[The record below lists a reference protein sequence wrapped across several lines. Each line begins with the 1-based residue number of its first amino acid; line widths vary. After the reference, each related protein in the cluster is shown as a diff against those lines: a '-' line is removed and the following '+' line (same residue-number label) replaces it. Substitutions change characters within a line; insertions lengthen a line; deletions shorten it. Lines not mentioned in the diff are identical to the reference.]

1 MFHRSVFFVAFTALA
16 IGIVGG
22 ATANAQYYYSAPAY
36 SPALAAN
43 AYYGQPYGYYNKWF
57 TGSPPTF
64 REYSAAANRGP
75 NQAFVRARNQ
85 ATGSRPGR
93 GVSSARRRD
102 DILRAKAYTQ
112 ARGFTCSNGPVR
124 GLWGAAIRSAAR
136 D

>member
-1 MFHRSVFFVAFTALA
+1 MFHRRDLFVAFTALA
-16 IGIVGG
+16 IVIGSG
-22 ATANAQYYYSAPAY
+22 ATANAQYYSAPVY
-36 SPALAAN
+36 SPELAAN

-57 TGSPPTF
+57 AGSPPTF

-75 NQAFVRARNQ
+75 NQAYVRARNQ
-85 ATGSRPGR
+85 VTGSRPGR

-112 ARGFTCSNGPVR
+112 ARGLTWRNGPVR
-124 GLWGAAIRSAAR
+124 GLWGAALRSAAR